1 MKFIHTSD
9 WHLGRMLYGR
19 SLLPDQEHFIENTL
33 LPLVDREQPDGVIL
47 AGDIYDRSVAP
58 AAAIRLFDRTVEAL
72 AQRGVPLI
80 AIAGNHDGADRLAVG
95 AQLLRKNGVVIAA
108 RPQDA
113 FSPYVLEKAGET
125 VQLFTLPWLDAPSAR
140 QLLGEEGQGLRTWGQ
155 CAQAIVDKMA
165 GMFLPGAAH
174 VLVSHC
180 FVAGSILSD
189 SESTVFVG
197 GSDQTPADIF
207 APFDYVA
214 LGHLH
219 APQRAGE
226 KGRYSGSPLWYS
238 VDEEKHKKSL
248 SIIEVRPGGFSLGE
262 EPVVPLRRVRRISG
276 KFQELLEAGEVS
288 PSEDLVDIT
297 LTDEGPVYLP
307 AKQLRPYY
315 PNLLSIHS
323 QWMIRRQEESEIQ
336 AADARRV
343 SRTEVLS
350 RFLQDV
356 CDTEM
361 TPEDEALFAE
371 TLRQLDLQE
380 GAKQS

>member
-140 QLLGEEGQGLRTWGQ
+140 QLLGEKGKDLRTWGQ

-219 APQRAGE
+219 GPQKAGE
-226 KGRYSGSPLWYS
+226 RGQYSGSPLKYS
-238 VDEEKHKKSL
+238 VDEEHQKKGYFQL
-248 SIIEVRPGGFSLGE
+248 EWDGREMARQFVPCA
-262 EPVVPLRRVRRISG
+262 PLRDVRRVKG
-276 KFQELLEAGEVS
+276 TFAHLLEAGEQS
-288 PSEDLVDIT
+288 PVEDYVEIE
-297 LTDEGPVYLP
+297 LTDSAPVLL
-307 AKQLRPYY
+307 AAERLRPFY
-315 PNLLSIHS
+315 PNLLSVLNP
-323 QWMIRRQEESEIQ
+323 WMGESLTGER
-336 AADARRV
+336 AARLKGQDEATVFAAFLREV
-343 SRTEVLS
+343 CGTEPDPQDQSLFQEVLES
-350 RFLQDV
+350 LGESQ
-356 CDTEM
+356 
-361 TPEDEALFAE
+361 E
-371 TLRQLDLQE
+371 T
-380 GAKQS
+380 